1 MRRIIRTAAFAL
13 LAGILLAASLWLAA
27 PAGLHRMSETAA
39 IAAPPPPTA
48 TYVSE
53 LGPASVQPPRHAV
66 ALPASGSGLDPAGLP
81 WSQFAG
87 LGLALAGAL
96 LLHVALT
103 MRPSRAGYS

>member
-1 MRRIIRTAAFAL
+1 MRRINRTAAFAL

-27 PAGLHRMSETAA
+27 PSGPRHMGETSA
-39 IAAPPPPTA
+39 IAAPPRPMA

-53 LGPASVQPPRHAV
+53 LGQASVQPPLHAV
-66 ALPASGSGLDPAGLP
+66 VLPASGSGLDSAGIP

-87 LGLALAGAL
+87 LGLTLAGAL

-103 MRPSRAGYS
+103 MRPRRAAHS

>member
-13 LAGILLAASLWLAA
+13 LAGILLATSLWLAA
-27 PAGLHRMSETAA
+27 PAGPHQMSETAA
-39 IAAPPPPTA
+39 VAAPPAPTA

-53 LGPASVQPPRHAV
+53 LGPASVRPPRHAV
-66 ALPASGSGLDPAGLP
+66 ALPVSGSGLDSAGIP

-103 MRPSRAGYS
+103 MRPGRAAHS

>member
-1 MRRIIRTAAFAL
+1 MRRISRTATFAL
-13 LAGILLAASLWLAA
+13 VAGILLAASVWLAA
-27 PAGLHRMSETAA
+27 PGGVRHMSETAA
-39 IAAPPPPTA
+39 GAAPPRPTA

-66 ALPASGSGLDPAGLP
+66 ALPASGSGVDSAGIA

-87 LGLALAGAL
+87 LGLALGGAL

-103 MRPSRAGYS
+103 MRPQRVAHS